1 MKIICKIPDATCPK
15 GLHICCGTCEDK
27 NICKDCCAMVFS
39 GLDLKCSDAEEV
51 TDELAQFESAVPD
64 VIKQIT
70 NILEAKKTLDEQ
82 EKQLKQKLIKAME
95 KYRVKSFENE
105 QIKMLYVAPTTRSTI
120 DSSRLKKDHPDIAE
134 QYTKISKVSASVR
147 ITVK

>member
-1 MKIICKIPDATCPK
+1 MKIICKIADPVCPK
-15 GLHICCGTCEDK
+15 GLHICCGTCKDRR
-27 NICKDCCAMVFS
+27 ICDDCCDIVDS
-39 GLDLKCSDAEEV
+39 GAFTCSCAERV

-95 KYRVKSFENE
+95 KYGVKSFENE